1 MFNQR
6 LMKIILVGD
15 TGTGKTS
22 IIRKYTEKNFDF
34 VTSSTQGFLLLPI
47 FYRKRCRF

>member
-1 MFNQR
+1 MLVQK

-22 IIRKYTEKNFDF
+22 IIRNFTEKSFEF
-34 VTSSTQGFLLLPI
+34 VTSSTQGVDFKPKAFNI
-47 FYRKRCRF
+47 DGK